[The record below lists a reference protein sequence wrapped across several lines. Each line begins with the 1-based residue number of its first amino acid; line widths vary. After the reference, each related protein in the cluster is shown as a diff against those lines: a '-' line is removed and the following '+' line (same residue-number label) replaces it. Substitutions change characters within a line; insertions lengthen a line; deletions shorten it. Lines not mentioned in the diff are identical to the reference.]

1 MFFFCRFCYKSFSC
15 LCGRI
20 LDNLPLVVPIERVD
34 QGSPAVVYQLG
45 YHVGLKGQYE
55 GVSMFRLLAVFSN
68 VCEVARFS
76 KLRFF
81 IHRAKSRSSLCT
93 ITWHLQSDITEM

>member
-15 LCGRI
+15 LSGRI

-55 GVSMFRLLAVFSN
+55 GVSRFRTFD
-68 VCEVARFS
+68 C
-76 KLRFF
+76 KQQ
-81 IHRAKSRSSLCT
+81 AK
-93 ITWHLQSDITEM
+93 